1 MQASKALKLCCRAS
15 WTCVKHLC
23 QIFVQKPKGLE
34 GDISKDAIIEFVNE
48 ACTRSAF
55 LLDVLHQCDSHKV
68 KRTIAEVLE
77 DWSVPGE
84 VFEILSG
91 PAPLVKQWVKVSTF
105 DSFQV
110 LSLLFVLLLLPHF

>member
-15 WTCVKHLC
+15 WTCVKRLC
-23 QIFVQKPKGLE
+23 QKPKGLE

-91 PAPLVKQWVKVSTF
+91 PVPLVKQWVKVSTF

>member
-15 WTCVKHLC
+15 WTCVKSLC
-23 QIFVQKPKGLE
+23 QNFVQKSKGLE

-55 LLDVLHQCDSHKV
+55 LLDVLHQCDGHKV

>member
-15 WTCVKHLC
+15 WTCVKRLC

-55 LLDVLHQCDSHKV
+55 LLDVLHQCDGHKV

-91 PAPLVKQWVKVSTF
+91 PVPLVKQWVKVSTF